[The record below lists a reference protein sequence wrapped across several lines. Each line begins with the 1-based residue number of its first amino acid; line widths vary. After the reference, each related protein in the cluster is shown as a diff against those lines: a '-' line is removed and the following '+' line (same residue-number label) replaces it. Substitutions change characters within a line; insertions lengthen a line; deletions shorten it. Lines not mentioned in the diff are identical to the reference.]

1 MYIKDKVKVMQ
12 MKMKKGKIIIAIFL
26 VIAISL
32 IIPKKSMAFLW
43 FKDPIYREPNIITRE
58 DKSGLD
64 DMIEDAEA
72 FEKEKGAEVGGSGSQ
87 TIEIPQDKI
96 QNFSNDLFSILIIA
110 ATALSIIV
118 GVIIGIK
125 YMMGS
130 VEEKA
135 KYKELL
141 IPYLAGCASVYGAL
155 GIWQLLVK
163 ILGSV

>member
-1 MYIKDKVKVMQ
+1 MQ
-12 MKMKKGKIIIAIFL
+12 MKIKKKKIMILIIL
-26 VIAISL
+26 VIAL
-32 IIPKKSMAFLW
+32 ILIVPKKSMAFLG
-43 FKDPIYREPNIITRE
+43 FGKEDPIYREPSIITRE

-64 DMIEDAEA
+64 DMIEDAES
-72 FEKEKGAEVGGSGSQ
+72 FEKEEGAEAGGSGSQ
-87 TIEIPQDKI
+87 TIKIPEDKL

-110 ATALSIIV
+110 ATAVTIV
-118 GVIIGIK
+118 VGLIIGIK

-141 IPYLAGCASVYGAL
+141 VPYLVGCVAVYGAL
-155 GIWQLLVK
+155 GIWQIFVK

>member
-1 MYIKDKVKVMQ
+1 
-12 MKMKKGKIIIAIFL
+12 
-26 VIAISL
+26 
-32 IIPKKSMAFLW
+32 MAFLW
-43 FKDPIYREPNIITRE
+43 FDDPIYREPNIITRE

-72 FEKEKGAEVGGSGSQ
+72 FEKEEGAEVGGAGSQ
-87 TIEIPQDKI
+87 TIEIPQDKL
-96 QNFSNDLFSILIIA
+96 QNFSNDLFSMLIIS
-110 ATALSIIV
+110 ATAVTIII

-125 YMMGS
+125 YMLGS

-135 KYKELL
+135 KHKELL
-141 IPYLAGCASVYGAL
+141 LPYLAGCAAVYGAL